1 MSTEVSVKKENA
13 TKGEWKCPTS
23 QGHIPS
29 EDVRKVWKECQQESF
44 WYRALPLS
52 VGSMAVTGTLI
63 YNGIWK
69 TSKRFGPFPK
79 LAGMEHDF
87 CSVCLDIAFCCRIDT
102 RLFNFQLPESLAL
115 PWGKHLTSAPVVAS
129 YRSSAPG
136 STHRLGLGL
145 APLIADPG
153 PVNMCAKSVRKK
165 FRRDLQNDYKKKLNV

>member
-1 MSTEVSVKKENA
+1 MISTEVSGKKENT

-79 LAGMEHDF
+79 LAVAGILGF
-87 CSVCLDIAFCCRIDT
+87 AV
-102 RLFNFQLPESLAL
+102 
-115 PWGKHLTSAPVVAS
+115 GKAS
-129 YRSSAPG
+129 YMSTCRRKFQELGPGIEPPFGPWSGPFNRGHRSCQ
-136 STHRLGLGL
+136 H
-145 APLIADPG
+145 
-153 PVNMCAKSVRKK
+153 VCEEC
-165 FRRDLQNDYKKKLNV
+165 KKKVPAGPTE